1 MQVIWSKISGRKD
14 LNQYFFLLF
23 ALFFVNVEHCDKA
36 SLPGSPRKKFYRRL
50 SIRQLMT
57 RHFGS
62 NDDLSL
68 HKKQLFAQAH
78 QITKANGGD
87 FSRCHSYEYRVE
99 SVCKK
104 IYIGILYFA
113 FNPISSYVNRYLDCF
128 SKLCYKGVSCSKH
141 KNIFY

>member
-1 MQVIWSKISGRKD
+1 MYIPSFLLFIWSTFTFLLYECPGLCRLRPGHSLCKNIMQVIWSKISGRKD

-99 SVCKK
+99 SYEKK
-104 IYIGILYFA
+104 YT
-113 FNPISSYVNRYLDCF
+113 
-128 SKLCYKGVSCSKH
+128 
-141 KNIFY
+141 